1 VRINEA
7 TGPAGAL
14 ARVDT
19 PVLQGHAVRMPDA
32 RALPHRTG
40 VLQFGT
46 RPLIMGVVNVTPDSF
61 SDGGERFRAEDA
73 ISGARQLAAEG
84 ADILDIGAESTRP
97 GHVPLSADDEWARLA
112 PVLAALGDGSAL
124 PPISIDTSKA
134 DIARRALAAGASMVN
149 DVWGLR
155 RDPNLASVA
164 ANAGAAVVLMHN
176 RDAIDGTVDIVAEI
190 LAVLDRSV
198 AIATAAGVPPDRIVL
213 DPGIGFGKTLEQN
226 YQAVAALPRLKALGF
241 PVLLGVSRKSFI
253 GRLFD
258 PQPAP
263 QERLP
268 GTLAANLY
276 GALAGADIL
285 RVHDVAPHVQAL
297 RVLARIRSA
306 A

>member
-1 VRINEA
+1 
-7 TGPAGAL
+7 
-14 ARVDT
+14 
-19 PVLQGHAVRMPDA
+19 MPEP
-32 RALPHRTG
+32 RALSHRTG
-40 VLQFGT
+40 ELMLSE
-46 RPLIMGVVNVTPDSF
+46 RPLVMAIVNVTPDSF

-73 ISGARQLAAEG
+73 VAGARQLAAEG

-97 GHVPLSADDEWARLA
+97 GHVALAAEEEWGRLA
-112 PVLAALGDGSAL
+112 PVLAALGDDPAL

-134 DIARRALAAGASMVN
+134 EVARRALAAGGSIVN
-149 DVWGLR
+149 DVWGFR
-155 RDPNLASVA
+155 RDPDLASVA
-164 ANAGAAVVLMHN
+164 AEAGAAVVLMHN
-176 RDAIDGTVDIVAEI
+176 RETIDPAIDIVADI
-190 LAVLDRSV
+190 VSVLEHSV
-198 AIATAAGVPPDRIVL
+198 AIATAAGTAEDRIVL

-226 YQAVAALPRLKALGF
+226 YQAVAALPRLTVLGF

-258 PQPAP
+258 PQPGP

-285 RVHDVAPHVQAL
+285 RVHDVAAHVQAL
-297 RVLARIRSA
+297 RVLAKIRSA